1 MAKIKEIS
9 IGRSRKYAWKFGNSV
24 GYNINITIEGDES
37 DIMEMKSIAYNELTI
52 MTVKEEDRCRDEAGA
67 NAEIE
72 RIKQT
77 EEKVNGKGTQGPKPL
92 EKSEVAETKNAG
104 SKYHVDPKFYT
115 VLSEFEIKCLA
126 TFQKYESEGWE
137 ISDKQ
142 QKIWR
147 AIESKI
153 RKAKGD

>member
-37 DIMEMKSIAYNELTI
+37 DIMEMKEMAYKELTALAI
-52 MTVKEEDRCRDEAGA
+52 KEEERCRDEAGA
-67 NAEIE
+67 NAELE

-77 EEKVNGKGTQGPKPL
+77 EKKEVKIIGFKPVEKL
-92 EKSEVAETKNAG
+92 EVAETKNAG
-104 SKYHVDPKFYT
+104 SKYHVDPKFYA

-126 TFQKYESEGWE
+126 TFQKYDSNGWD

-142 QKIWR
+142 KKIWS

-153 RKAKGD
+153 KKVKGG

>member
-1 MAKIKEIS
+1 MAKIKEIN
-9 IGRSRKYAWKFGNSV
+9 IGRSRKYAWMYGNSV

-52 MTVKEEDRCRDEAGA
+52 MAVKEGDRCRDEAGA

-77 EEKVNGKGTQGPKPL
+77 EKREVKIIGFKPVEKL
-92 EKSEVAETKNAG
+92 EVAETKSAG

-126 TFQKYESEGWE
+126 TFNKYEGEGWE